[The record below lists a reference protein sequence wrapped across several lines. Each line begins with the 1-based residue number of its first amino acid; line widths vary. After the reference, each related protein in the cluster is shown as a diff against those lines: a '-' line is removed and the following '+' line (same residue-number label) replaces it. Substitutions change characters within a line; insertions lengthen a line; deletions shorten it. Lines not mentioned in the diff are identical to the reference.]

1 MNKRGSYGSMAER
14 VAATRGADAPPTP
27 TGSTEST
34 GSTGS
39 TAPPVR
45 PCWVTDRHGRLP
57 GLLLEW
63 RQRPDGWHGRVV
75 HLVEDERGWAVVE
88 EWLPAAML
96 AAG

>member
-14 VAATRGADAPPTP
+14 VANARAAAPASPEP
-27 TGSTEST
+27 RSPEPGSPE
-34 GSTGS
+34 
-39 TAPPVR
+39 PPPIR

-75 HLVEDERGWAVVE
+75 HVVQDDVGWVVVE
-88 EWLPAAML
+88 EWLPAGL
-96 AAG
+96 LDAG